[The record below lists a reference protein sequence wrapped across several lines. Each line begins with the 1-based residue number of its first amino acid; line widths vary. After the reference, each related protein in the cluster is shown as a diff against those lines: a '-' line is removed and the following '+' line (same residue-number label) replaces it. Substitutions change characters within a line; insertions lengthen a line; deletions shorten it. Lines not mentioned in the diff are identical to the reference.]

1 MPTRFPS
8 HWPARRRDV
17 GAGWV
22 RLPDD
27 VPALFVAR
35 GAAGLLRGV
44 WPLGAARRLVVS
56 VAVMAALP
64 APATAAEDAQSAGG
78 GGVGSSVAMA
88 SLLGRVAAQSPA
100 AREATFAAG
109 NDGTGVASPAAPVA
123 DAQGHVHDELSRVT
137 VSKWLGRGRASL
149 GLGLGAVGYR
159 PLPGQAAAPAA
170 GLMNPAPAVTVG
182 VRVDVAPRTTMYADA
197 SGTAVWNTAND
208 PNAQG
213 ALYNT
218 RVGMEFKSAGAARG
232 LGFDRGAI
240 GMQLDS
246 GYRLQ
251 MKPRRGGL
259 AVYLR
264 GQF

>member
-1 MPTRFPS
+1 MPTRFVT
-8 HWPARRRDV
+8 HWPCRIRSA
-17 GAGWV
+17 GAVWCS
-22 RLPDD
+22 LPGA
-27 VPALFVAR
+27 VPVL
-35 GAAGLLRGV
+35 
-44 WPLGAARRLVVS
+44 VS
-56 VAVMAALP
+56 VAALTALP
-64 APATAAEDAQSAGG
+64 AVAVEDASAA
-78 GGVGSSVAMA
+78 VGSGQGGAVAMA
-88 SLLGRVAAQSPA
+88 SLLGRVAAQAPA
-100 AREATFAAG
+100 AREASLAAL
-109 NDGTGVASPAAPVA
+109 NDGAGTSSPAAPVA

-159 PLPGQAAAPAA
+159 ALPGSAAPAA
-170 GLMNPAPAVTVG
+170 GLMNAAPAVTVG
-182 VRVDVAPRTTMYADA
+182 VRVDVAPRTTMFADA
-197 SGTAVWNTAND
+197 SGAAVWNAANES
-208 PNAQG
+208 NAQ
-213 ALYNT
+213 AAMYNT

>member
-1 MPTRFPS
+1 MPTRFVIRWTCRTRSPG
-8 HWPARRRDV
+8 DM
-17 GAGWV
+17 
-22 RLPDD
+22 
-27 VPALFVAR
+27 
-35 GAAGLLRGV
+35 
-44 WPLGAARRLVVS
+44 RLVLPR
-56 VAVMAALP
+56 AVPTLVTLAALTTLP
-64 APATAAEDAQSAGG
+64 ASAAEDTTTLGSGG
-78 GGVGSSVAMA
+78 QGGTVAMA
-88 SLLGRVAAQSPA
+88 SLLGRVAAQAPA
-100 AREATFAAG
+100 AREAGMAVM
-109 NDGTGVASPAAPVA
+109 NDGTGTSSPAVPVA

-149 GLGLGAVGYR
+149 GVGLGAVGYR
-159 PLPGQAAAPAA
+159 PLPGQATAPAA

>member
-1 MPTRFPS
+1 MPTRFVT
-8 HWPARRRDV
+8 HWSCRHRAP
-17 GAGWV
+17 GAAWYA
-22 RLPDD
+22 LPGA
-27 VPALFVAR
+27 VPALFSL
-35 GAAGLLRGV
+35 AALT
-44 WPLGAARRLVVS
+44 
-56 VAVMAALP
+56 ALP
-64 APATAAEDAQSAGG
+64 AAAMDDATVGSGG
-78 GGVGSSVAMA
+78 GGQAGSVAMA
-88 SLLGRVAAQSPA
+88 SLLGRVAAQAPA
-100 AREATFAAG
+100 AREAGLAAQ
-109 NDGTGVASPAAPVA
+109 NDATGTLSPAMAVA
-123 DAQGHVHDELSRVT
+123 DAQGHVHDEVSRVT
-137 VSKWLGRGRASL
+137 ISKWLGRGRASL

-159 PLPGQAAAPAA
+159 AAPGGASSASAA
-170 GLMNPAPAVTVG
+170 GLMHPAPAVTVG
-182 VRVDVAPRTTMYADA
+182 VRVDVAPRTTMFADA
-197 SGTAVWNTAND
+197 SGTAVWNAAND

>member
-1 MPTRFPS
+1 MPTRFVT
-8 HWPARRRDV
+8 HWPGRIRSA
-17 GAGWV
+17 
-22 RLPDD
+22 
-27 VPALFVAR
+27 
-35 GAAGLLRGV
+35 GAAWCCL
-44 WPLGAARRLVVS
+44 PGAVPVLVS
-56 VAVMAALP
+56 VAALTALP
-64 APATAAEDAQSAGG
+64 AAAVEEGSPAGAGG
-78 GGVGSSVAMA
+78 QSGTVAMA
-88 SLLGRVAAQSPA
+88 SLLGRVAAQAPA
-100 AREATFAAG
+100 AREANQAAL
-109 NDGTGVASPAAPVA
+109 NDGAGTTSPAAPVA

-159 PLPGQAAAPAA
+159 ALPGSAAPAA

-182 VRVDVAPRTTMYADA
+182 VRLDVAPRTTMYADA